1 MRKIIAA
8 FIIIVTFI
16 LGFLF
21 FFKKSVAP
29 PQQREVQMEPETVN
43 FEASFAIFT
52 NGLFRDFSASMYHN
66 LSPHAYIQS
75 GEPNKVQV
83 RKKGVTWNDFFKTLP
98 FKLTKECLTTG
109 LGETF
114 CTGQGGSLKFYLN
127 GERNDNVLDEVIH
140 SGDSILISFG
150 NENEAQIKEQ
160 M

>member
-1 MRKIIAA
+1 MRKIIA
-8 FIIIVTFI
+8 IIIVI
-16 LGFLF
+16 VISGFGYLF
-21 FFKKSVAP
+21 FSKKSTP
-29 PQQREVQMEPETVN
+29 SPQQNKVEKQPERVSYD
-43 FEASFAIFT
+43 ASFAIFT
-52 NGLFRDFSASMYHN
+52 NGIFRDFSASMYHN